1 MRVFLLNAPFLPKY
15 SRSQRSP
22 AVTKSGTLY
31 YPYWLA
37 YATGVLEREGH
48 QAKLVDAAAATF
60 DLGDVLREADE
71 IRPEVIVVDTS
82 TASFYRDVE
91 TGQALKARF
100 PGSKLVMVGT
110 HVSATPEESLKHSD
124 DILAVT
130 RKEYDYTL
138 RDLVAALD
146 GGSDISKVEG
156 ITYRDGDEVISTPDR
171 PMITDL
177 DELPFVA
184 EVYKRHLDPWI
195 ESYFY
200 AITRHPVMSIISG
213 RGCPF
218 KCTYCLYPQTMHG
231 HSYRYRS
238 VENVVAEFEY
248 IKYNFPQVK
257 EIFVEDDTLTVNKKR
272 CRDLS
277 EELIRR
283 QVNMTFTC
291 NSRADIDAYT
301 LQMLRKAGC
310 RLLCVGVES
319 ADQQILDNVQKR
331 ITTDKIRTFMK
342 EAKGA
347 GLMVHGCFMV
357 GNPGETRETLQKTLE
372 FAKELNPDTAQ
383 FFPLMVYPGT
393 KAYEWARESGYLSTT
408 RYDEWLTPDGLHNS
422 VVQRPDLSHDELV
435 DFCDDARRQFYFRPA
450 YISYKLRQSATSWQE
465 AKRTAKSFRTFLPY
479 LMRRSLQSVKNAGS
493 GNGSP
498 PRETAGSASH

>member
-37 YATGVLEREGH
+37 YATGVLERAGH
-48 QAKLVDAAAATF
+48 QAKLVDAAAAGF
-60 DLGDVLREADE
+60 DVADVMRVADE
-71 IRPEVIVVDTS
+71 LRPELIVLDTS
-82 TASFYRDVE
+82 TASFYNDVQIGE
-91 TGQALKARF
+91 ALKARY
-100 PGSKLVMVGT
+100 PGSQLVLVGT
-110 HVSATPEESLKHSD
+110 HVSATPEESLRHSRE
-124 DILAVT
+124 ILAVT

-138 RDLVAALD
+138 RDLVAAVE
-146 GGSDISKVEG
+146 GGTDLAKVEG
-156 ITYRDGDEVISTPDR
+156 ISYRVDDQVVHNPDR
-171 PMITDL
+171 PMITNL
-177 DELPFVA
+177 DELPFVS
-184 EVYKRHLDPWI
+184 EVYKRHLEPWI
-195 ESYFY
+195 ENYFY

-238 VENVVAEFEY
+238 VDNVVDEFEY
-248 IKYNFPQVK
+248 IKYTFPQIA

-272 CRDLS
+272 CRELS

-283 QVNMTFTC
+283 QVNLAFTC

-301 LQMLRKAGC
+301 LQLLRKAGC
-310 RLLCVGVES
+310 RLLSVRIES
-319 ADQQILDNVQKR
+319 ANQQILNNVQKR
-331 ITTDKIRTFMK
+331 ITIDKIRTFMK
-342 EAKGA
+342 DAKSS
-347 GLMVHGCFMV
+347 GLMIHGCFMV
-357 GNPGETRETLQKTLE
+357 GNPGETRETLQATLE

-393 KAYEWARESGYLSTT
+393 KAYEWAKDNGYLSTT

-422 VVQRPDLSHDELV
+422 VVQRPNLTHEELV
-435 DFCDDARRQFYFRPA
+435 DFCDEARRQFYVRPA
-450 YISYKLRQSATSWQE
+450 YLAYKLRQSATSWRE
-465 AKRTAKSFRTFLPY
+465 AKRTAKSFKTFLPF
-479 LMRRSLQSVKNAGS
+479 LLRRSLKS
-493 GNGSP
+493 NGRQGVAAHLS
-498 PRETAGSASH
+498 TSDGHSA

>member
-48 QAKLVDAAAATF
+48 QAKLVDAAAANY
-60 DLGDVLREADE
+60 DLSNVLREADE
-71 IRPEVIVVDTS
+71 LRPDVIVVDTS
-82 TASFYRDVE
+82 TASFYQDVQ
-91 TGQALKARF
+91 TGEALKARF
-100 PGSKLVMVGT
+100 PGSRLVMVGT
-110 HVSATPEESLKHSD
+110 HVSATPEESLDRSRE
-124 DILAVT
+124 ILAVT
-130 RKEYDYTL
+130 RKEYDYSL

-146 GGSDISKVEG
+146 GGTDLAKVDGISFRG
-156 ITYRDGDEVISTPDR
+156 DDGTVVHNPDR
-171 PMITDL
+171 AMITDL

-195 ESYFY
+195 ENYFY

-248 IKYNFPQVK
+248 IKYNFPRVA

-272 CRDLS
+272 CRELS

-283 QVNMTFTC
+283 NVNMTFTC

-301 LQMLRKAGC
+301 LQMLHKAGC

-319 ADQQILDNVQKR
+319 ADQEILDNVQKR
-331 ITTDKIRTFMK
+331 ITLDKIRTFMK
-342 EAKGA
+342 DAKSA

-393 KAYEWARESGYLSTT
+393 KAYEWAKEQGYLSTT

-435 DFCDDARRQFYFRPA
+435 DFCDEARRQFYFRPA
-450 YISYKLRQSATSWQE
+450 YIGYKLRQSATSWKE
-465 AKRTAKSFRTFLPY
+465 AKRTAKSFKTFLPY
-479 LMRRSLQSVKNAGS
+479 LMRRSLSAPDKATPGDRT
-493 GNGSP
+493 P
-498 PRETAGSASH
+498 AGSASR

>member
-48 QAKLVDAAAATF
+48 QAKLVDAAAANY
-60 DLGDVLREADE
+60 DVGDVMREADE
-71 IRPEVIVVDTS
+71 LRPELIVLDTS
-82 TASFYRDVE
+82 TASFYTDVE
-91 TGQALKARF
+91 TGEALKARF

-110 HVSATPEESLKHSD
+110 HVSATPEESLERSRE
-124 DILAVT
+124 ILAVT

-138 RDLVAALD
+138 RDLVTAIE
-146 GGSDISKVEG
+146 GGTDLTKVDG
-156 ITYRDGDEVISTPDR
+156 ITFRGDDGTIVHNPDR

-200 AITRHPVMSIISG
+200 AITRYPVMSIISG

-248 IKYNFPQVK
+248 IKYNFPQIA

-272 CRDLS
+272 CRELS
-277 EELIRR
+277 GELIRR
-283 QVNMTFTC
+283 NVNMTFTC
-291 NSRADIDAYT
+291 NSRADVDAYT
-301 LQMLRKAGC
+301 LQLLKKAGC

-331 ITTDKIRTFMK
+331 ITLDKIRAFVK
-342 EAKGA
+342 DAKSA
-347 GLMVHGCFMV
+347 GLMIHGCFMV
-357 GNPGETRETLQKTLE
+357 GNPGETRETLQKTLA

-393 KAYEWARESGYLSTT
+393 KAYEWAKEQGYLSTT

-422 VVQRPDLSHDELV
+422 VVQRPDLSHEELV
-435 DFCDDARRQFYFRPA
+435 DFCDEARRQFYFRPA
-450 YISYKLRQSATSWQE
+450 YIGYKLRQSATSWRE
-465 AKRTAKSFRTFLPY
+465 AKRTAKSFKTFLPY
-479 LMRRSLQSVKNAGS
+479 LMRRSLAASNKAGDDERTPAGS
-493 GNGSP
+493 GA
-498 PRETAGSASH
+498 R